1 MIGTTQRAIRYKA
14 LRGNFRLQPRLHLR
28 DAFITHLSEQPRG
41 TGGDEGI
48 LVGKQRS
55 HRRHCLSTSGFQ
67 AGEAA
72 VAHVVRR
79 ALQGRDLTFD
89 GVQIEFGHHALETF
103 RRDAVDGSGVAVVTR
118 AVAADTGVEPIG
130 DIQCAIGTDA
140 DIAGAE
146 LRLQLARG
154 PAAEE
159 VAACPFL
166 LFVGGEEV
174 HALQLEACAIGHG
187 EIAEDDVLAG
197 FASEQQAAPFFAER
211 PIFIKGHAS
220 GRAAAIDIAGRHGA
234 GVFLTPLGRWCVLAG
249 ALVRTPTAFAIGAG
263 ESGVAAL
270 QHVAHAAG
278 RRVVVVA
285 LKKIA
290 VAGER
295 LLVAVAVVVPDDVHV
310 RAIGVHAHAEAADP
324 HMAVVALHARDVLQ
338 HVRAAHAEGFAAAV
352 GELGTG
358 VALIEIPLPIRSG
371 DEAVQ
376 TVIMLTACKTGEQSL
391 PLVGNAVA
399 IGIGVN
405 EQVRRLRDDDL
416 VIEHG
421 DTKWCGEFFLLHEDA
436 ALVGFA
442 IVVRVFED
450 HDAISFRTAT
460 TFTAIVH
467 AFRDIHPTLRIEVD
481 VRRIVEHRRGG
492 PHSDFQPLGH
502 IKHLRRHQWRPGI
515 QIPLLQFRRQRGVDV
530 KAHRRIARFAS
541 ADHAAVID
549 RHLRGEALHASRQI
563 IRDGR

>member
-1 MIGTTQRAIRYKA
+1 MIGTTQRPIRYKA
-14 LRGNFRLQPRLHLR
+14 LRGIFRLQPRVHLR

-79 ALQGRDLTFD
+79 ALQGLDLTFD
-89 GVQIEFGHHALETF
+89 GVQIEFGHHALETL

-118 AVAADTGVEPIG
+118 AVTADTGIKPIG
-130 DIQCAIGTDA
+130 YIQCAIGSDA

-146 LRLQLARG
+146 FGLQLARWT
-154 PAAEE
+154 PAEE

-174 HALQLEACAIGHG
+174 HALQLEARAISFRQ
-187 EIAEDDVLAG
+187 IAENDILAR
-197 FASEQQAAPFFAER
+197 FAREQQTAPLFTER
-211 PIFIKGHAS
+211 SVFIKGHAG
-220 GRAAAIDIAGRHGA
+220 GRSTAIDIARGHRA
-234 GVFLTPLGRWCVLAG
+234 GVFLTPLRRRCVLAG

-263 ESGVAAL
+263 ESGIAAL
-270 QHVAHAAG
+270 QHMTHAAG
-278 RRVVVVA
+278 WRVIIVA
-285 LKKIA
+285 LEKIA
-290 VAGER
+290 EAGER

-310 RAIGVHAHAEAADP
+310 RAIGIHAHAEAADP
-324 HMAVVALHARDVLQ
+324 HMAVIALQARDVLQ
-338 HVRAAHAEGFAAAV
+338 HVGAAHAEGFAAAV

-376 TVIMLTACKTGEQSL
+376 TVIMLAACKTGEQSL
-391 PLVGNAVA
+391 PLVRNAVA
-399 IGIGVN
+399 IGVGVN

-421 DTKWCGEFFLLHEDA
+421 DTKWCGEFFLLHEHA

-442 IVVRVFED
+442 IVVSVFED
-450 HDAISFRTAT
+450 DNAISLRAAAT
-460 TFTAIVH
+460 FAAIVH
-467 AFRDIHPTLRIEVD
+467 AFRNIHPTLRIEVD

-492 PHSDFQPLGH
+492 PHSDFQAFRH
-502 IKHLRRHQWRPGI
+502 AEHLRWHQWRPGI
-515 QIPLLQFRRQRGVDV
+515 QIALLQLRRQRGVDV

-549 RHLRGEALHASRQI
+549 RHLRGEALDTGGQI